1 MDIGLVGMG
10 NIGSA
15 IYYTIKESRVY
26 TFDLKEFNSDD
37 WKNVVNVDMIILA
50 IPVMNTADGQ
60 DVDILYTY
68 LNYLK
73 MQKYNG
79 LVIIASTVLPGALE
93 PFDNDLRL
101 VSWPQF
107 VNERSAVND
116 LKDSKYFVLGGKIKD
131 TERFEFRLRK
141 CFKFPEDLVIEHT
154 SHKYACLFKYIRN
167 ISLTNNALFWNYIF
181 ELSRANNVDYRKF
194 REMMSHI
201 PVGGFA
207 QVAADGY
214 YGVGGT
220 CLPKDLN
227 ALDNHFSHEFS
238 KFLIKYN
245 EKIRNE

>member
-1 MDIGLVGMG
+1 MG

-15 IYYTIKESRVY
+15 IYYSIKESHVY
-26 TFDLKEFNSDD
+26 TFDLKEFNSGA
-37 WKNVVNVDMIILA
+37 WKNIVNINVDMIILA
-50 IPVMNTADGQ
+50 IPVMNTEDGQ

-68 LNYLK
+68 LNHFK
-73 MQKYNG
+73 MKKYDG
-79 LVIIASTVLPGALE
+79 LVIVASTVLPETLE
-93 PFDNDLRL
+93 PFTDDLRL

-107 VNERSAVND
+107 VNERSAIND

-131 TERFEFRLRK
+131 TERFATRLRN
-141 CFKFPEDLVIEHT
+141 FFIFTEDLVIEHT

-181 ELSRANNVDYRKF
+181 ELSQANNVDYRKF

-201 PVGGFA
+201 PAGGFA
-207 QVAADGY
+207 QVAADGF

-220 CLPKDLN
+220 CLPKDLS
-227 ALDNHFSHEFS
+227 ALENHFSHEFS
-238 KFLIKYN
+238 QYLMKYN